1 MKKILGFL
9 FVIVILGCGGYFV
22 YVNYI
27 KSKVPKLNLE
37 EEVSNASKYY
47 VYGNHFNIEGNIDI
61 KDKNYDSLCLTL
73 YNGEDKDIEITSDTD
88 GGKINYYISNLINDG
103 LYLDNLDIGTYYLVL
118 KATYPNSEDS
128 EKPIIKYYGI
138 KNDTKYKDCLLYTSD
153 AADEL

>member
-47 VYGNHFNIEGNIDI
+47 VYGNHFNIEGNI
-61 KDKNYDSLCLTL
+61 TL
-73 YNGEDKDIEITSDTD
+73 
-88 GGKINYYISNLINDG
+88 KIRIMIVY
-103 LYLDNLDIGTYYLVL
+103 V
-118 KATYPNSEDS
+118 
-128 EKPIIKYYGI
+128 
-138 KNDTKYKDCLLYTSD
+138 LLYIMVKIKI
-153 AADEL
+153 

>member
-103 LYLDNLDIGTYYLVL
+103 LYLVSFLI
-118 KATYPNSEDS
+118 P
-128 EKPIIKYYGI
+128 
-138 KNDTKYKDCLLYTSD
+138 
-153 AADEL
+153 

>member
-73 YNGEDKDIEITSDTD
+73 YNGEDKDIEITSDIAQHVPD
-88 GGKINYYISNLINDG
+88 HRSCPLHNGLVPDRESHNSSYLPDLHSFFPPPGKQTKLIIQRVLQCLPLINTFFS
-103 LYLDNLDIGTYYLVL
+103 Y
-118 KATYPNSEDS
+118 A
-128 EKPIIKYYGI
+128 
-138 KNDTKYKDCLLYTSD
+138 
-153 AADEL
+153 

>member
-61 KDKNYDSLCLTL
+61 VNSAEKADVIIINTCYVKLPTESKVIN
-73 YNGEDKDIEITSDTD
+73 
-88 GGKINYYISNLINDG
+88 KI
-103 LYLDNLDIGTYYLVL
+103 
-118 KATYPNSEDS
+118 K
-128 EKPIIKYYGI
+128 
-138 KNDTKYKDCLLYTSD
+138 
-153 AADEL
+153 